1 MDLVNLFSNIN
12 MIDIS
17 SIIFDFKFNIEGD
30 NHDSGLVYDIND
42 ENVLEDQFL
51 FGLIHQ
57 KMDQ

>member
-1 MDLVNLFSNIN
+1 